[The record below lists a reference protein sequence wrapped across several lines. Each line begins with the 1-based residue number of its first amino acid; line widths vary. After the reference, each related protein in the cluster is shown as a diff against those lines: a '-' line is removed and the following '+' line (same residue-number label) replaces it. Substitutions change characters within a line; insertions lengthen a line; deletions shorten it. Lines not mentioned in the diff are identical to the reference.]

1 MGWWIITTL
10 FGQQTPTPTSPS
22 DPMSWINAIGLAS
35 LLIVYV
41 ADKIISHFK
50 SRGID
55 LQDIATKINELHTW
69 YDNTT
74 DAGIA
79 KKVSD
84 LHDWHNHDDPEQPGV
99 KIWWNQKYLADIIQE
114 LAKIQRS
121 QAELLR
127 EMHREQQTTTQI
139 LTEQVKLLTG
149 IVKTQDEMM
158 REIKDLHKKVDE

>member
-1 MGWWIITTL
+1 MGWWIISVL
-10 FGQQTPTPTSPS
+10 FGQQTPPTPTTT
-22 DPMSWINAIGLAS
+22 DPMSWVNAIGLAS

-41 ADKIISHFK
+41 ADKIIAHFK

-55 LQDIATKINELHTW
+55 LQDISVKINELH
-69 YDNTT
+69 
-74 DAGIA
+74 A
-79 KKVSD
+79 
-84 LHDWHNHDDPEQPGV
+84 WHNHDDPEQPGV

-127 EMHREQQTTTQI
+127 ELHREQQTTTQI
-139 LTEQVKLLTG
+139 LAEQVKLLTG

-158 REIKDLHKKVDE
+158 REIKDLHKKVEE